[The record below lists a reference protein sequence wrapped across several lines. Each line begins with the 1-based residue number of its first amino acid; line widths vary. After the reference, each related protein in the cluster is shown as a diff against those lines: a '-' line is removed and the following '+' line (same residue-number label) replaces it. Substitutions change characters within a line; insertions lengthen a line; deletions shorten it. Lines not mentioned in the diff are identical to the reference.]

1 MEAGGTISKNKTK
14 PSEKEKKKGTISK
27 NKTKPSEK
35 EKKEGGKESKLSSKN
50 SKKIETNDLK
60 NTHVKREILDDDRD
74 DDDDDDVDD
83 DISDNGNDGDKKG
96 TDLKI
101 HQKLGRSIKWT
112 GEKRKVHFR

>member
-1 MEAGGTISKNKTK
+1 MEA
-14 PSEKEKKKGTISK
+14 KGTISK

-35 EKKEGGKESKLSSKN
+35 EKKQGGKERKLSVKK

-60 NTHVKREILDDDRD
+60 NSNVKREILND
-74 DDDDDDVDD
+74 DDDDDDD
-83 DISDNGNDGDKKG
+83 SNNGNDGDKKG

>member
-1 MEAGGTISKNKTK
+1 MEA
-14 PSEKEKKKGTISK
+14 EGTISK

-35 EKKEGGKESKLSSKN
+35 EKKEGGKERKLSYKK
-50 SKKIETNDLK
+50 SKKIATNDLK
-60 NTHVKREILDDDRD
+60 ITHVKREILNDDDED
-74 DDDDDDVDD
+74 DDDDDEDD
-83 DISDNGNDGDKKG
+83 DDSDNGNDGDKKG

>member
-1 MEAGGTISKNKTK
+1 MEA
-14 PSEKEKKKGTISK
+14 EGTISK

-35 EKKEGGKESKLSSKN
+35 EKKEGGKERKLSVKK

-60 NTHVKREILDDDRD
+60 NTNVKREILND
-74 DDDDDDVDD
+74 DDDDDDD
-83 DISDNGNDGDKKG
+83 SNNGNDGDKKG

>member
-1 MEAGGTISKNKTK
+1 MEA
-14 PSEKEKKKGTISK
+14 KGTISK

-35 EKKEGGKESKLSSKN
+35 EKKQGGKERKLSVKK

-60 NTHVKREILDDDRD
+60 NTNVKREILND
-74 DDDDDDVDD
+74 DDDDDDD
-83 DISDNGNDGDKKG
+83 SNNGNDGDKKG